1 MKIEIYKKENSENI
15 YYSYEEHSDII
26 LNFENLKKLAI
37 LFLDKKIGGSDVSYE
52 IDCTKE
58 LVLYKNTVDDVIKSI
73 LEDDELI
80 KLYNENKKQEK

>member
-37 LFLDKKIGGSDVSYE
+37 LFLFV
-52 IDCTKE
+52 
-58 LVLYKNTVDDVIKSI
+58 
-73 LEDDELI
+73 
-80 KLYNENKKQEK
+80 